1 MLKPTLTLTNE
12 QYHAH
17 PAISRSALSAIA
29 QSPRHFWH
37 RYLNSDHDEPSLPT
51 PAMRFGTA
59 VHTAVLEPEL
69 FLDTYAEAPSLSR
82 TTKAG
87 KEAWAA
93 ALAEGKELLT
103 LEELFIIEEMHVSLF
118 NHASST
124 KALRSPGIN
133 EASYFA
139 DCPHTGLSLKC
150 RPDRFLDSGWIV
162 DLKTTQDASA
172 KAFAKSTAN
181 FGYHI
186 QAAFYMHVLKALGAN
201 PKGFLVVA
209 IEKTAPYAVQ
219 VFRISPSALA
229 YGEQEMLTQLTRL
242 RECFD
247 THPSDTP
254 WPAYPETVQ
263 DLELPLWAT
272 RP

>member
-12 QYHAH
+12 EYHAH
-17 PAISRSALSAIA
+17 PAISRSALTAIA
-29 QSPRHFWH
+29 QSPRHYWH
-37 RYLNSDHDEPSLPT
+37 RYLNPDREPSLPT

-69 FLDTYAEAPSLSR
+69 FLETYAEAPSVSR

-93 ALAEGKELLT
+93 AMAEGKELLT
-103 LEELFIIEEMHVSLF
+103 LEELGTIEQMHTSLYS
-118 NHASST
+118 HASAI
-124 KALRSPGIN
+124 KALRAPGIN

-139 DCPHTGLSLKC
+139 DCPDTGLSLKC
-150 RPDRFLDSGWIV
+150 RPDRLLEEGWIV

-186 QAAFYMHVLKALGAN
+186 QAAFYMHVLKALGAR

-219 VFRISPSALA
+219 VFRISPSALSH
-229 YGEQEMLTQLTRL
+229 GEREMVTQLMKL
-242 RECFD
+242 RECID
-247 THPSDTP
+247 NHPSDTP

>member
-1 MLKPTLTLTNE
+1 M
-12 QYHAH
+12 
-17 PAISRSALSAIA
+17 
-29 QSPRHFWH
+29 
-37 RYLNSDHDEPSLPT
+37 
-51 PAMRFGTA
+51 
-59 VHTAVLEPEL
+59 
-69 FLDTYAEAPSLSR
+69 
-82 TTKAG
+82 
-87 KEAWAA
+87 
-93 ALAEGKELLT
+93 AEGKELLT
-103 LEELFIIEEMHVSLF
+103 LEELGTIEQMHTALF
-118 NHASST
+118 SHASAT

-133 EASYFA
+133 EASFLA
-139 DCPHTGLSLKC
+139 DCPITGLSLKC
-150 RPDRFLDSGWIV
+150 RPDRLLDSGWIV

-186 QAAFYMHVLKALGAN
+186 QAAFYMHVLKALGAK

-229 YGEQEMLTQLTRL
+229 HGEQEMLTQLMAL
-242 RECFD
+242 RECYD
-247 THPSDTP
+247 TYSSDTP